1 MSRSVSRSSRQASS
15 TLALATIATT
25 EVPRALRN
33 AFVTAVWDLP
43 SAANTLDALM
53 PLCAFFIMNTSASES
68 QGGSTGNASVLALD
82 GSGGGVRQLFD
93 NMASVLESLPED
105 AEKRAEVTEILDEL
119 MEGVLSTTGHLSGEI
134 SQRIGNEIMID
145 PKDIA

>member
-1 MSRSVSRSSRQASS
+1 M
-15 TLALATIATT
+15 I
-25 EVPRALRN
+25 
-33 AFVTAVWDLP
+33 
-43 SAANTLDALM
+43 
-53 PLCAFFIMNTSASES
+53 
-68 QGGSTGNASVLALD
+68 ALD

-105 AEKRAEVTEILDEL
+105 AEKRAEITEILDEL